1 MWTRVQMT
9 EAYKMIGSVQAFNFG
24 DTLATKVGKFFW
36 KVFVRWWACLQHSLI
51 DCGLAQFHSL
61 YLATAGHGKFH
72 SFPNPSNP
80 LLQYRQLSFSS
91 SKLEVTS
98 FGSQLLTH
106 FSLSSLFGLL
116 STADYYN
123 GYEVKPLQCQDAAAA
138 TVSHRTWTIA
148 EQKWSVLFFLLHFFT
163 PLPTFLWLV

>member
-1 MWTRVQMT
+1 M
-9 EAYKMIGSVQAFNFG
+9 
-24 DTLATKVGKFFW
+24 
-36 KVFVRWWACLQHSLI
+36 QHSLI
-51 DCGLAQFHSL
+51 DCGSAQFHSL

-72 SFPNPSNP
+72 SFPNPSNS

-98 FGSQLLTH
+98 VGSQLLTH

-116 STADYYN
+116 STADYHN
-123 GYEVKPLQCQDAAAA
+123 GYEVKPLQCQDAADA

-148 EQKWSVLFFLLHFFT
+148 EQKWSVLFFLLLHPPPHL
-163 PLPTFLWLV
+163 PLTGLV